1 MKSWVLKAKNILKE
15 TAILSAV
22 RRYRFNRQLYD
33 AHNAEKVL
41 DYYRPGLSKA
51 EHDAL
56 LQDMLQMA
64 RQYRFT
70 FDEYFL
76 FQFEGKTLQERL
88 EFIPDLERIDIVE
101 SLNKAKNQYIFDDK
115 RETFRKF
122 SKFYKR
128 DVVLSGGVL

>member
-1 MKSWVLKAKNILKE
+1 
-15 TAILSAV
+15 
-22 RRYRFNRQLYD
+22 
-33 AHNAEKVL
+33 
-41 DYYRPGLSKA
+41 
-51 EHDAL
+51 
-56 LQDMLQMA
+56 MA